1 MFDEKSIRNPWKIW
15 QLVKHHYFKQNHYIF
30 YKCQLSQYTN
40 FTMMKL
46 GESIHLLYPK
56 LNLIHGRNHH
66 KKRRKTAQ
74 RHNHDFVGNTFFS

>member
-1 MFDEKSIRNPWKIW
+1 MLVIVLWFNIFYSEGKQVMFDEKSIRNPWKIW

-46 GESIHLLYPK
+46 GESIHLLHPK

-66 KKRRKTAQ
+66 KKR
-74 RHNHDFVGNTFFS
+74 